1 MSQSLTVVMY
11 HYVRRIKQSRYQE
24 VKGLELDLFVEQ
36 LEFFARHYNVVT
48 MEQVLAAKTQE
59 QALPEKALL
68 LTFDDGYAEHFTHV
82 YPILK
87 KMNMQGSFY
96 VPAKTVLEHKVLDVN
111 KVHFILASV
120 GNMNDL
126 VQSLKT
132 EVEIYQNEH
141 DLKQFDEYFNELAV
155 ADRFDCKEVIFI
167 KRMLQHALPEKLRNI
182 IADKLFI
189 KHVGMNEE
197 AFCRELY
204 MDKYQL
210 EQLVRD
216 GMHVGCHG
224 YDHYWWNKL
233 DSLSLQQEIE
243 QSKTFLESIGC
254 DMTKWTACYPYGSFS
269 DPVVTELLRQGCNA
283 AFTTE
288 VRVADF
294 SADHPLLLPRLD
306 TNDLP
311 KDREAKVNHWYTGLA

>member
-1 MSQSLTVVMY
+1 MY
-11 HYVRRIKQSRYQE
+11 HYVRRIQQSRYPQI
-24 VKGLELDLFVEQ
+24 KGLELDLFIEQ
-36 LEFFARHYNVVT
+36 LEFFAKHYNVVT
-48 MEQVLAAKTQE
+48 MEQVLAAKNQ
-59 QALPEKALL
+59 QQVLPEKALL
-68 LTFDDGYAEHFTHV
+68 LTFDDAYAEHFTHV

-111 KVHFILASV
+111 KIHFTLASASHI
-120 GNMNDL
+120 NDL
-126 VQSLKT
+126 VESLR
-132 EVEIYQNEH
+132 EQIEH
-141 DLKQFDEYFNELAV
+141 YRDKYSLATFNQYFSEFAV
-155 ADRFDCKEVIFI
+155 ANRFDPKEVIFV
-167 KRMLQHALPEKLRNI
+167 KRMLQHVLPEELRNI
-182 IADKLFI
+182 ISDRLFEQY
-189 KHVGMNEE
+189 VGMNEE

-233 DSLSLQQEIE
+233 EDKALTEELERSKDFLASL
-243 QSKTFLESIGC
+243 GC
-254 DMTKWTACYPYGSFS
+254 DMKNWTACYPYGSSS
-269 DPVVTELLRQGCNA
+269 DEVVTELDTQGCKL

-288 VRVADF
+288 VGVADLTK
-294 SADHPLLLPRLD
+294 DHALLTPRLD

-311 KDREAKVNHWYTGLA
+311 KSNSSEPNKWYLI

>member
-1 MSQSLTVVMY
+1 MSQPLTVVMY
-11 HYVRRIKQSRYQE
+11 HYVRRIAESRYPAI
-24 VKGLELDLFVEQ
+24 KGLELELFVEQ
-36 LEFFARHYNVVT
+36 LEFFSKHYNVVT
-48 MEQVLAAKTQE
+48 MEQVLAAKYRN

-87 KMNMQGSFY
+87 KMGMQGSFY

-111 KVHFILASV
+111 KIHFILASTSDIQQFV
-120 GNMNDL
+120 G
-126 VQSLKT
+126 SLKI
-132 EVEIYQNEH
+132 EVERYKIDY
-141 DLKQFDEYFNELAV
+141 DLKSFDEYYAEFAV
-155 ADRFDCKEVIFI
+155 ANRFDCQDVIFV
-167 KRMLQHALPEKLRNI
+167 KRMLQHALPEELRNI
-182 IADKLFI
+182 ISDKLFAQY
-189 KHVGMNEE
+189 VGMGEA

-210 EQLVRD
+210 EQLVRG

-233 DSLSLQQEIE
+233 DGKSLEIE
-243 QSKTFLESIGC
+243 LTRSKEFLASIGC
-254 DMTKWTACYPYGSFS
+254 DMQNWTACYPYGSS
-269 DPVVTELLRQGCNA
+269 SEEVVVELEKQGCKV

-288 VRVADF
+288 VRVADL
-294 SADHPLLLPRLD
+294 ALDGPLLLPRLD

-311 KDREAKVNHWYTGLA
+311 KERDAKTNQWYIN